1 MDNNDLGARFLE
13 VRRFLGK
20 SQRQIAEA
28 VDVSLTSWQNYERGI
43 NQPGSEVLQ
52 AIRRLGVSVDWLLTG
67 EGAMRPGE
75 APAAPAGGQVALDRE
90 LHGRVVDGI
99 ARIYKEERI
108 GLPGVDLG
116 RIAADMYAD
125 LANAGLGSWD
135 EKMAA
140 LRFALEQLRRTLRVA
155 PSAGEA
161 SGKRTA

>member
-1 MDNNDLGARFLE
+1 MA
-13 VRRFLGK
+13 
-20 SQRQIAEA
+20 A
-28 VDVSLTSWQNYERGI
+28 
-43 NQPGSEVLQ
+43 
-52 AIRRLGVSVDWLLTG
+52 RLGVSLRAYHQYEKGSRLPQAESLEALSRLGFNVNWLLTG

-75 APAAPAGGQVALDRE
+75 PPVAPSGGQVALDRE

-116 RIAADMYAD
+116 RLAADMYAD

-155 PSAGEA
+155 PAAGEA